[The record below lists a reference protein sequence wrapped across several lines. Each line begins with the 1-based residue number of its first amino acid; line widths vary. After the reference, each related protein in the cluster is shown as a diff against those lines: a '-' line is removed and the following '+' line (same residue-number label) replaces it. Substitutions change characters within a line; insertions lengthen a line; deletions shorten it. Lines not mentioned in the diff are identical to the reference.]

1 MARKPKVTDNTLVS
15 KWMVEYKWLK
25 PISNST
31 LHRIPSFIEDAVFAA
46 LYTVAGVSDGR
57 LNISPN
63 LIKKALI
70 LKEISVDTV
79 RPLEVGYLMSDRQAQ
94 RLAQT
99 VRFAIRRIESSI
111 DEYELTQSERRKQE
125 IAMERAFVKAYYYN
139 TDTPLHSPAAEPLPQ
154 NILELY
160 KEGRY
165 TEYAEA
171 VREFRGTS
179 TITVGE

>member
-1 MARKPKVTDNTLVS
+1 MARKPKITDNTLVS

-31 LHRIPSFIEDAVFAA
+31 LHRIPSFVEDAIFSA

-63 LIKKALI
+63 LIKKALM

-79 RPLEVGYLMSDRQAQ
+79 RPLEVGYLMSDRQAR

-99 VRFAIRRIESSI
+99 VRFAIKRIESNI
-111 DEYELTQSERRKQE
+111 DQYEQEVCERRKQE
-125 IAMERAFVKAYYYN
+125 ISLERAFVKSYYN
-139 TDTPLHSPAAEPLPQ
+139 KTDTPLHSSTAIQLPQ
-154 NILELY
+154 NILDLY

-165 TEYAEA
+165 SEYAEA
-171 VREFRGTS
+171 VRTFRG
-179 TITVGE
+179 ITVGE